1 MGRAVLFSVLLG
13 GGVLMG
19 LLPMATSMTGWKGL
33 LLLILWVGLVLIV
46 WRVASGYM
54 PR

>member
-1 MGRAVLFSVLLG
+1 MGRAVLFSVLFG
-13 GGVLMG
+13 SAVFMG
-19 LLPMATSMTGWKGL
+19 LLPVAASLTGWKGL

-46 WRVASGYM
+46 WRIANGYM